1 MLFLARFLRRL
12 ASKKILD
19 KVLPIKKL
27 VALLKPPDRL
37 ATHGTK
43 NLHHLKA
50 AATLL
55 LSVCSNPGDS
65 GCIACSK
72 QKPGRWKERACAC
85 TAYLNSTNYDFGTV
99 KSLIQGGWLQEGFK
113 VRAFKSCVWEV
124 LSDVLRRLCS
134 RCRRGACQ

>member
-1 MLFLARFLRRL
+1 MVFLARFLRRL

-43 NLHHLKA
+43 LHHLKA

-55 LSVCSNPGDS
+55 LSVCSNPGD

-72 QKPGRWKERACAC
+72 HKPGRWKERACAC
-85 TAYLNSTNYDFGTV
+85 TAYLNSMNYDFDKV
-99 KSLIQGGWLQEGFK
+99 KSLIQGGAVKKGFK
-113 VRAFKSCVWEV
+113 VRAFQSCVWKV
-124 LSDVLRRLCS
+124 
-134 RCRRGACQ
+134 